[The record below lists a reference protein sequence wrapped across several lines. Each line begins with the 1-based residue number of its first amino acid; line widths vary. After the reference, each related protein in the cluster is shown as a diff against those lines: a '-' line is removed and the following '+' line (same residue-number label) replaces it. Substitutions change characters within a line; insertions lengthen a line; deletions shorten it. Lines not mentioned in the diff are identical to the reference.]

1 NRIQPTSLQVYFTLY
16 IALIGVYT
24 YETLLIIH
32 NIRYC
37 CNMKLKILNLL
48 LLLSSLFGYL
58 EWVGNNQSFLAEAE
72 YEILKKLF
80 TDPKSII
87 HPYILLPLLDKFCF

>member
-1 NRIQPTSLQVYFTLY
+1 
-16 IALIGVYT
+16 
-24 YETLLIIH
+24 
-32 NIRYC
+32 
-37 CNMKLKILNLL
+37 MKLKILNLL

-58 EWVGNNQSFLAEAE
+58 EWVGSNQSFLAEAE

>member
-1 NRIQPTSLQVYFTLY
+1 
-16 IALIGVYT
+16 
-24 YETLLIIH
+24 
-32 NIRYC
+32 
-37 CNMKLKILNLL
+37 